1 MIHIIINFNLII
13 TIIFIFSKF
22 SVDLLK
28 LLTIN
33 VRSLKLL
40 VAKLLRVILNYFCLF
55 FLERLG

>member
-13 TIIFIFSKF
+13 TIILIFSKF

-40 VAKLLRVILNYFCLF
+40 VA
-55 FLERLG
+55 